1 MLDAVAPVSIPA
13 LTTETTL
20 SIKLPT
26 EEVTSPC
33 TDIFGYCASEAE
45 VIIKSTD
52 VPRTSFSLKL
62 ADSDG

>member
-1 MLDAVAPVSIPA
+1 M
-13 LTTETTL
+13 
-20 SIKLPT
+20 KLPT